1 MGTTSTKVKK
11 RLHVKRAKR
20 EPIAMA
26 FPYRIITTYDM
37 INCIYI
43 ELDSR
48 FDIEFNNGNYIAFL
62 QDMGLYHLA
71 FSSLY

>member
-1 MGTTSTKVKK
+1 VGTTSTKVKK

-43 ELDSR
+43 ELDS
-48 FDIEFNNGNYIAFL
+48 N
-62 QDMGLYHLA
+62 
-71 FSSLY
+71 